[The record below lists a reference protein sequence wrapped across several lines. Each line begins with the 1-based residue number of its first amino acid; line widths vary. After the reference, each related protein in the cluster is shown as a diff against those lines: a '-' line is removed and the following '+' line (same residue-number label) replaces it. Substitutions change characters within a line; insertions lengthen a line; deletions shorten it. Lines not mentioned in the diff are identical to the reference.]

1 MPWKDFI
8 NELGRFLKLTAC
20 VNFSSAQRWVSTAPV
35 SELIENHMD
44 LLEGTN
50 LSVNVRCLKSLVA
63 DKLKTSQG
71 VILDSDEEV
80 VGLEKFGNV
89 MSWFGPMKIPNSPS
103 EETVLDKVGEK

>member
-1 MPWKDFI
+1 
-8 NELGRFLKLTAC
+8 LTSC

-63 DKLKTSQG
+63 DKPKTSQG
-71 VILDSDEEV
+71 VILDSEEEV

-89 MSWFGPMKIPNSPS
+89 VSWFGPMKIPNSPN
-103 EETVLDKVGEK
+103 EETLLDNVS